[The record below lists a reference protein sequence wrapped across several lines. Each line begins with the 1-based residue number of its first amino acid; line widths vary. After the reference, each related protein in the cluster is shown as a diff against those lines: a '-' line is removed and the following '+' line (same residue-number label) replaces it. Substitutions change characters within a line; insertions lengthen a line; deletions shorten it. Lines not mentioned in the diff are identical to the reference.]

1 MANSRAKTAPSKPK
15 QKAAK
20 AVSKG
25 SARSKSSYQ
34 NGSNGAEG
42 GARQQLLLA
51 AKRLFARKGLSAT
64 TIRDISQEAGL
75 NSSLISYYF
84 DGKDGLYKEC
94 IKEIGTQRLS
104 VAREILSEAETPTE
118 FRLRLQMFT
127 ENLFK
132 LYVEDRESGLII
144 VREYDRIDSPAEEIF
159 RSTFLRVFEQLH
171 NFFKSAQEKGLIDNS
186 KDSFTL
192 AKLFFGCISSQMRL
206 DHINEKMYG
215 KSIKDIE
222 ERKKVLQHTLDLFL
236 PLK

>member
-1 MANSRAKTAPSKPK
+1 MANSRAKTASSRLK

-20 AVSKG
+20 A
-25 SARSKSSYQ
+25 AQKSPSRAKASQ
-34 NGSNGAEG
+34 NSSLGDEG

-64 TIRDISQEAGL
+64 TIRDISNEAGL

-84 DGKDGLYKEC
+84 DGKDGLYQEC

-104 VAREILSEAETPTE
+104 VAREILSEAESPAE

-132 LYVEDRESGLII
+132 LYIEDRESGLII

-159 RSTFLRVFEQLH
+159 RSTFLKVFEQLH
-171 NFFKSAQEKGLIDNS
+171 NFFAAAQKRGLVDSS

-215 KSIKDIE
+215 KSIKDVA
-222 ERKKVLQHTLDLFL
+222 ERKKVLEHTLDLFL